1 MATRYVLRTLASVG
15 APFAI
20 ALGAFV
26 VFELVV
32 HPAPEERPAVLAV
45 FIAVAGGTAIAGWI
59 LPRLTVRLDSLL
71 RMVLFVAIASMA
83 TTAAAVAIWAYVF
96 MRSPAELSALL
107 VVLGFGVAAGLVL
120 ETTVAR
126 SLAGDVQQLRAAA
139 TRIAAG
145 NLSARTHLDRLDE
158 VGQAGRAI
166 DIMASRL
173 QRMEEDRGRADK
185 AREAFLAGVGHDL
198 RTPLAALRAAVE
210 ALEDGL
216 APDPARYFAAI
227 HRNLAA
233 LQSLVDDLFILARI
247 EAGALEFPRA
257 PVDLAEVA
265 DEAVE
270 ALTPTARQRNVV
282 LRLQAASQVVVLGGS
297 AELSRAIRNLLDNA
311 IRHAPPGT
319 EVLIEVTDGDRGVV
333 RVVDQGDGLP
343 ENLPADLIDGYERLD
358 AIPTHDGR
366 GTGLGLVITKGI
378 AEAHGGGMGA
388 EAGPGG
394 RVWFWIPWSR
404 GAEPTA
410 GADGGSADV
419 PQQVTT
425 SISPSARI

>member
-1 MATRYVLRTLASVG
+1 MRTRSVLRTVAPIG

-45 FIAVAGGTAIAGWI
+45 FITVAGGTAVAGWT
-59 LPRLTVRLDSLL
+59 LPWLTVRLDSLL

-96 MRSPAELSALL
+96 MRSSAELFALL

-145 NLSARTHLDRLDE
+145 DLSARTELDRLDE

-166 DIMASRL
+166 DTMASRL

-216 APDPARYFAAI
+216 APDSAAYFAAS

-247 EAGALEFPRA
+247 EAGSLQFPHA

-282 LRLQAASQVVVLGGS
+282 LRLQATSEVVVLGGS

-311 IRHAPPGT
+311 IRHAPSGT
-319 EVLIEVTDGDRGVV
+319 EVLIEVTDGDRAVV
-333 RVVDQGDGLP
+333 RVVDQGDGLR
-343 ENLPADLIDGYERLD
+343 ENLLSELSRRYEQLG
-358 AIPTHDGR
+358 AIPTHAGR

-378 AEAHGGGMGA
+378 AEAHGGGIRA

-394 RVWFWIPWSR
+394 RVWFWIPRSR
-404 GAEPTA
+404 GSELTA
-410 GADGGSADV
+410 GANAGSADV
-419 PQQVTT
+419 PQQVGA
-425 SISPSARI
+425 S